1 MCQKWEQQ
9 SLIKNIIP
17 LQLSLQVDAAAAKA
31 EWKRTRNLK
40 ISVALN
46 SIADPILVQR
56 IVKPLAKPQVQ
67 LTVGNIIEMSL
78 VETATQG
85 DYKFLQAFVCRKN

>member
-1 MCQKWEQQ
+1 
-9 SLIKNIIP
+9 LF
-17 LQLSLQVDAAAAKA
+17 LQVDDAAAKA
-31 EWKRTRNLK
+31 EWKRKRNLQ

-46 SIADPILVQR
+46 SIATPLLVQR

-78 VETATQG
+78 VETITQG
-85 DYKFLQAFVCRKN
+85 IFD